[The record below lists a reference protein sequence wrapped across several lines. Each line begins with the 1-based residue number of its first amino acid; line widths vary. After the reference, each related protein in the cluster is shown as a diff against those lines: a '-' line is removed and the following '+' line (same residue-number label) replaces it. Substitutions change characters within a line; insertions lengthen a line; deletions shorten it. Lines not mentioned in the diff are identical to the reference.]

1 MKPVYK
7 KECNIG
13 PAKFKASC
21 AGYFSRQGQ
30 RHFISGLVT
39 RNSVPV
45 CGATV
50 FVYSRLSGSLI
61 ATQISNS
68 LGEYKTNAL
77 FGEDR
82 FFVVAIDPDGLLNSV
97 TADKIKPEL
106 MP

>member
-1 MKPVYK
+1 MTPLY
-7 KECNIG
+7 ENSRNIG
-13 PAKFKASC
+13 PIKSKPYC
-21 AGYFSRQGQ
+21 IGYNSSGGQ
-30 RHFISGLVT
+30 QHFISGQVT

-45 CGATV
+45 CGAMV

-61 ATQISNS
+61 ATQISNR